1 MRSAFQVQM
10 SELECTLSTKRN
22 RIHELE
28 EQVQRANVSSLHA
41 NEISEQ
47 LRRQILELKQA
58 NDAVLKDREERRFF
72 TLSDLTLSEFSPL
85 SAFAFAIFLQA
96 PLLMLE

>member
-1 MRSAFQVQM
+1 M

-58 NDAVLKDREERRFF
+58 NDAILKEREERRFF
-72 TLSDLTLSEFSPL
+72 TLSDLTLSGLLLSLHLHLLYFCKPL
-85 SAFAFAIFLQA
+85 Q
-96 PLLMLE
+96 